1 LGPLNFNTKIP
12 KIQTVSKGINENV
25 AWNFIEF
32 SEELIKWLG
41 QKMKGSKLQKD
52 FSNSFAKNKMVRR
65 IKKGSG

>member
-1 LGPLNFNTKIP
+1 MAHPPPIRPNIKYLGLLNFNTKIP

-41 QKMKGSKLQKD
+41 H
-52 FSNSFAKNKMVRR
+52 
-65 IKKGSG
+65 